1 MKTNSLLFFVL
12 MLTCCCS
19 SVKSVETNSK
29 TSLFDTKWI
38 VKTINGE
45 KVKVA
50 KESMPYL
57 QFSDGTLI
65 GYSACNRI
73 NGAYTIDK
81 ESIVFDRML
90 STKMYCHETQEIE
103 QLFMQTLHKVKQWQ
117 IKKQTLQLLDEYKN
131 VIIELEQE

>member
-1 MKTNSLLFFVL
+1 M
-12 MLTCCCS
+12 
-19 SVKSVETNSK
+19 
-29 TSLFDTKWI
+29 
-38 VKTINGE
+38 
-45 KVKVA
+45 KVA